1 MNSLPPALAMTAPR
15 SDPLNRPRSAP
26 GDVEQE
32 VAWSST
38 KGKAGW
44 DFTGFAA
51 FLRAHDSAWVLST
64 RERNDRSVMTTT
76 AIRDPSAA
84 RTRRPT

>member
-26 GDVEQE
+26 GDVEPE
-32 VAWSST
+32 VAWSPT

-51 FLRAHDSAWVLST
+51 FLRAHDPAWVLST